1 MTGREREREL
11 DEKCKKVITVLS
23 KAPLDPEELGKPVS
37 GAPPR
42 RVEPRVEDA
51 VDEDA
56 MEVDRGADDRGD
68 DARDR
73 PEGPMLGPHA
83 VEVEGPEQE
92 ALVINGTRLTETSP
106 LRELRMACVWMGISK
121 NGSKAAVWSRLKREV
136 AFAKLKV
143 SVEASEAVK
152 AEYSREP
159 LVPSLAER
167 PSEDLVLL
175 HETTHIPRAPWCEAC
190 LASRS
195 REDNYSDALPTREY
209 PILSID
215 YMFTSTEGEGQPLA
229 THLIIVDSQT
239 KYTQAIAIDGKGA
252 RSLKHCVEE
261 IVRMANTLG
270 YTRIGLR
277 YDTEPAMKQLAAYV
291 VATRLKAGLA
301 TEEEPVAPDPENHG
315 ASQAERYIGIVRS
328 LGNCLLQ
335 TIEQRTG
342 HKTVSSDP
350 LFAWCYR
357 HAAFLHTRFKVQ
369 KDGCTSFEIVHG
381 RKYKSKLMPFGSFV
395 YAQLLPES
403 KSKGDSWKACVWLGR
418 STVGDLNLV
427 ADAQGVHQARSVRL
441 SPKRFDVEALKTMKG
456 VPVAVRLPTIAEG
469 PGPDEAAS
477 DPPSTPAGA
486 GAGASNIGSDADM
499 SLPGESRS
507 SSASGMSSD
516 QSSELRADGGV
527 PGVNRVELEAE
538 MPTGHDDREGFSEAD
553 GDPLEAGLEVDW
565 RVEECEDE
573 AQPDVQLD
581 YDFSK
586 EWSDW
591 KYEDGPPHL
600 PEDKME
606 LLDAAMDK
614 VELSRLVKM
623 GVLKRLS
630 ENDDVSGMMNL
641 QSKFVRDWRFRANE
655 AGTKWTWVRRS
666 RLVAKEFRFIDP
678 TMEHLYAPASL
689 SCLQK
694 LFASLACACPKLRI
708 YTGDIKDAY
717 LTVPQRRPTFIR
729 LGDLCF
735 QLLYN
740 LPGQRAGARDFYDK
754 LAKVMRDDEM
764 ESFKA
769 APALFIEAKT
779 IAVSTHVDDFEILST
794 DERVER
800 LKNKLKGAGLNF
812 SLEGPCTVEGGEC
825 HFLKRKF
832 TGTGEGILVS
842 QSGKHIQKLVELVGV
857 QRAAGKQTPCP
868 LNPNDVK
875 DETPLDEARHAI
887 YRTAVG
893 VLLYLGQDR
902 PECLYAIKVLSGKCT
917 CPTEHEWSLLR
928 HLVKFLK
935 AHPDQGILLTPC
947 TPGRTVQQRCLGLD
961 AKSKPKDCL
970 FGSGHL
976 IEAISDASWAG
987 ERDRKSISAMCIYVN
1002 GNLVHACNR
1011 RQKCITLSSCEA
1023 ELHGS
1028 LAAVQEG
1035 IFLKRVIEHLCGEP
1049 VQLVHRV
1056 DSSSCRAV
1064 IGREGL
1070 TRMRHIDISYLWIQ
1084 ERCRSGEFS
1093 TSAVSTKFC
1102 PPDLLTKSMNQQRMR
1117 MLSFMLGI
1125 VRDGEYVGKAEFE
1138 DEIAK
1143 HELKRVKTC
1152 RVKHHTQSLRQLL
1165 LVVLATLG
1173 ESASVG
1179 STCSGLFAHGHST
1192 IAAKLFPLVLAVIM
1206 LTLMLVILYALVV
1219 HPIQAHLSHS
1229 SESQGSMSKHSIQM
1243 MKKPIEA
1250 NPRSEDMLA
1259 TNPEFQ
1265 HDQRS
1270 SWERFSRNNMHSSS
1284 KTRKATEEP
1293 HTTKDGPPNGSWNM
1307 NAVFTVS
1314 WSDEALFK
1322 VWLWTVMLLIFF
1334 GAIWQIGI
1342 WLGWR
1347 IIGRVFWRHHRESD
1361 QGQVEGGQRREH
1373 QHHRGHHRGLHHQE
1387 DDCGPH
1393 HRGEEELHYGEGE
1406 PRLHYQRDQQH
1417 QELRRDLPHQGH
1429 QRDLRQPG
1437 PQRDLR
1443 EPGPQRDVR
1452 QPGLQQDLPHREHQ
1466 RDLHR
1471 DRGERD
1477 VHRHGDERRGP
1488 GDQDCGGHG
1497 GPHDP
1502 PNSGLDEN
1510 DLRVYRARRA
1520 CDLGYSDQQVRVAS
1534 RFGYAFHVAS
1544 CSSIAKDAKV
1554 VTTMSIMNA
1563 LMDGYEPCQKCLKP
1577 VAGAIK
1583 DYATIRRRRNRHR

>member
-1 MTGREREREL
+1 MLTFERLVTEYERVSPQKYPDDLKISTLLSGLPSDVRRYLQLQITDATKYEQLRDIMLTFERSSSSWCSEQVLKAIGADSSGPMDGPKGKPVQEDDTSSTVRRVLVYDLDDIDEETGDSEAWRLDQVRRLEEVGCESEGEDFELPSSSCLWFQLDQDDAEDEREYCRAVRGSSASQHHENQPVEVILDSGADCTVLPAEIYGAVGSPSLQGNMSVLLDAQGNRIAGGEERVQVCFQIHDEDGTIIEFKDRVVLAHVQQPLFCLGKLMKRQWVPECDEFGRWTMRRGEARFPLHWSRNSLATYMTISRVAHEVPQTPHELPGPSLPEQPRVQMIVEIPDELELHAREPGWSMDSSGRL
-11 DEKCKKVITVLS
+11 VHFGLNVDKTFDASLQFSPDVITVLS

-42 RVEPRVEDA
+42 RVEPRVEDV

-136 AFAKLKV
+136 ALAKLKV

-301 TEEEPVAPDPENHG
+301 TEEEPVAPVYIKPE
-315 ASQAERYIGIVRS
+315 VF
-328 LGNCLLQ
+328 
-335 TIEQRTG
+335 
-342 HKTVSSDP
+342 D
-350 LFAWCYR
+350 
-357 HAAFLHTRFKVQ
+357 FL
-369 KDGCTSFEIVHG
+369 
-381 RKYKSKLMPFGSFV
+381 
-395 YAQLLPES
+395 
-403 KSKGDSWKACVWLGR
+403 
-418 STVGDLNLV
+418 
-427 ADAQGVHQARSVRL
+427 
-441 SPKRFDVEALKTMKG
+441 PK
-456 VPVAVRLPTIAEG
+456 G

-507 SSASGMSSD
+507 SSAMSSD
-516 QSSELRADGGV
+516 QSSELRADVGV

-586 EWSDW
+586 EWSDR

-600 PEDKME
+600 PDDKME

-655 AGTKWTWVRRS
+655 AGTKWTWVR
-666 RLVAKEFRFIDP
+666 
-678 TMEHLYAPASL
+678 
-689 SCLQK
+689 
-694 LFASLACACPKLRI
+694 
-708 YTGDIKDAY
+708 
-717 LTVPQRRPTFIR
+717 
-729 LGDLCF
+729 
-735 QLLYN
+735 
-740 LPGQRAGARDFYDK
+740 AGARDFYDK

-764 ESFKA
+764 DSFKA
-769 APALFIEAKT
+769 APALFIEPKT

-800 LKNKLKGAGLNF
+800 LKNKLKAAGLNF

-857 QRAAGKQTPCP
+857 QKAAGKQTPCP

-935 AHPDQGILLTPC
+935 AHPDQG
-947 TPGRTVQQRCLGLD
+947 
-961 AKSKPKDCL
+961 
-970 FGSGHL
+970 
-976 IEAISDASWAG
+976 

-1002 GNLVHACNR
+1002 GN
-1011 RQKCITLSSCEA
+1011 
-1023 ELHGS
+1023 
-1028 LAAVQEG
+1028 
-1035 IFLKRVIEHLCGEP
+1035 
-1049 VQLVHRV
+1049 
-1056 DSSSCRAV
+1056 
-1064 IGREGL
+1064 
-1070 TRMRHIDISYLWIQ
+1070 
-1084 ERCRSGEFS
+1084 
-1093 TSAVSTKFC
+1093 
-1102 PPDLLTKSMNQQRMR
+1102 
-1117 MLSFMLGI
+1117 
-1125 VRDGEYVGKAEFE
+1125 
-1138 DEIAK
+1138 
-1143 HELKRVKTC
+1143 
-1152 RVKHHTQSLRQLL
+1152 
-1165 LVVLATLG
+1165 
-1173 ESASVG
+1173 
-1179 STCSGLFAHGHST
+1179 
-1192 IAAKLFPLVLAVIM
+1192 
-1206 LTLMLVILYALVV
+1206 
-1219 HPIQAHLSHS
+1219 
-1229 SESQGSMSKHSIQM
+1229 
-1243 MKKPIEA
+1243 
-1250 NPRSEDMLA
+1250 
-1259 TNPEFQ
+1259 
-1265 HDQRS
+1265 
-1270 SWERFSRNNMHSSS
+1270 NMHSSS

-1293 HTTKDGPPNGSWNM
+1293 HMTK
-1307 NAVFTVS
+1307 
-1314 WSDEALFK
+1314 ALFK

-1334 GAIWQIGI
+1334 G
-1342 WLGWR
+1342 
-1347 IIGRVFWRHHRESD
+1347 
-1361 QGQVEGGQRREH
+1361 
-1373 QHHRGHHRGLHHQE
+1373 
-1387 DDCGPH
+1387 
-1393 HRGEEELHYGEGE
+1393 
-1406 PRLHYQRDQQH
+1406 
-1417 QELRRDLPHQGH
+1417 
-1429 QRDLRQPG
+1429 
-1437 PQRDLR
+1437 
-1443 EPGPQRDVR
+1443 
-1452 QPGLQQDLPHREHQ
+1452 
-1466 RDLHR
+1466 
-1471 DRGERD
+1471 
-1477 VHRHGDERRGP
+1477 
-1488 GDQDCGGHG
+1488 
-1497 GPHDP
+1497 
-1502 PNSGLDEN
+1502 
-1510 DLRVYRARRA
+1510 
-1520 CDLGYSDQQVRVAS
+1520 
-1534 RFGYAFHVAS
+1534 
-1544 CSSIAKDAKV
+1544 
-1554 VTTMSIMNA
+1554 TT
-1563 LMDGYEPCQKCLKP
+1563 EK
-1577 VAGAIK
+1577 AIK
-1583 DYATIRRRRNRHR
+1583 DKLKGDSAVNINIIADTIEDYIIKRTIVDPIIVEK